1 MNNLSPENKK
11 RLLVFLAVITVILFV
26 AVIKNSSNNDEN
38 LVSNSTISE
47 ETEPPYTETT
57 DEPVASPEVTP
68 EPKLVKLT
76 ASYDGS
82 TKSGIRLDEDN
93 EDISVTAEYDD
104 GTTEDIY
111 DYEIQNPT
119 KLKAGKS
126 STINIS
132 YLDASCKLRVKCS
145 SLSAKQYKKKCKWI
159 PYKKLAR
166 TPDKYEGKKVK
177 YTGKVIQVMESTYS
191 NSYRIEVTKG
201 SYGIWDDVVY
211 VTYYGNSSKRIL
223 EDDIVTFYGKYDGLY
238 SYESVLG
245 ASVTVP
251 SVDAKYI
258 VLNK

>member
-1 MNNLSPENKK
+1 MNNSRPKNTK
-11 RLLVFLAVITVILFV
+11 RLLIFLALLSVILFV
-26 AVIKNSSNNDEN
+26 VVIKNSSNNDED
-38 LVSNSTISE
+38 LASSSTVSE
-47 ETEPPYTETT
+47 QT
-57 DEPVASPEVTP
+57 DEPVASLEVTP

-93 EDISVTAEYDD
+93 KDISVTAEYDD

-111 DYEIQNPT
+111 DYEIENPA

-126 STINIS
+126 STINNS
-132 YLDASCKLRVKCS
+132 YLDASCKLSVKCS
-145 SLSAKQYKKKCKWI
+145 TLSAKQYKKKCKKI

-177 YTGKVIQVMESTYS
+177 FTGKVIQTMESTYS
-191 NSYRIEVTKG
+191 NSYRIEVTRG
-201 SYGIWDDVVY
+201 SYGIWNDVVY

-223 EDDIVTFYGKYDGLY
+223 ENDIVTFYGKYDGLY

-245 ASVTVP
+245 ASITVP
-251 SVDAKYI
+251 SVEAKYI

>member
-1 MNNLSPENKK
+1 MDDVKKLILPVFIILAILLLLICNLENCSGN
-11 RLLVFLAVITVILFV
+11 T
-26 AVIKNSSNNDEN
+26 
-38 LVSNSTISE
+38 E
-47 ETEPPYTETT
+47 ETEANYTETS

-68 EPKLVKLT
+68 EPKLIKLT

-82 TKSGIRLDEDN
+82 TESGIRLDENN

-111 DYEIQNPT
+111 DFDIKNPK

-145 SLSAKQYKKKCKWI
+145 TITAKQYKKKCKWI
-159 PYKKLAR
+159 SYKKLAR

-177 YTGKVIQVMESTYS
+177 FTGKVIQVIEDTYS
-191 NSYRIEVTKG
+191 TSYRIEVTKG

-211 VTYYGNSSKRIL
+211 VEYDGNPSKRIL
-223 EDDIVTFYGKYDGLY
+223 EDDIVTFYGEFDGLY

-245 ASVTVP
+245 ASITVP
-251 SVDAKYI
+251 SVEAKYI